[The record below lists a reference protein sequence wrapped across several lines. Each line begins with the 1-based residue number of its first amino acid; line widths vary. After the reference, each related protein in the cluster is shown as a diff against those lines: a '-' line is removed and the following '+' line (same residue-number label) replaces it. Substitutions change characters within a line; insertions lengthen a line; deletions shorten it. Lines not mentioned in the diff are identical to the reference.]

1 MTINPSMFIDVNT
14 SATIPEPNQWCSH
27 SIHSTESV
35 PNRFLRSS
43 SFRATSTR
51 KGLKI
56 WVSSVVCWLSACC
69 SGSVILCTFLRWY
82 RWFEVDDTNGS
93 TWWQWIQSQPGT
105 HHCEGL
111 VYHGSRCMTRRHV
124 FIYLDSILDS
134 LGLMSTRLPS
144 MVVGWM
150 QTWRALGSPNSWQE
164 CCWLSFWGGIV
175 CVWEECGFYISFIV
189 HTEAI
194 THENA
199 WWRALLL
206 DTSPCFVFSCE

>member
-1 MTINPSMFIDVNT
+1 MFIDVNT

-35 PNRFLRSS
+35 PNQFLRSS

-56 WVSSVVCWLSACC
+56 WVSSVVCWLSACR
-69 SGSVILCTFLRWY
+69 SGSVISCTFLRWY

-111 VYHGSRCMTRRHV
+111 VYHGSRCMTCRHV

-134 LGLMSTRLPS
+134 LGLMSTKLPS

-164 CCWLSFWGGIV
+164 CCWLSFWGAS
-175 CVWEECGFYISFIV
+175 CACGRNADSMFLLLFNASS
-189 HTEAI
+189 TEAI
-194 THENA
+194 MHGNT

-206 DTSPCFVFSCE
+206 DASPCFVFSCE